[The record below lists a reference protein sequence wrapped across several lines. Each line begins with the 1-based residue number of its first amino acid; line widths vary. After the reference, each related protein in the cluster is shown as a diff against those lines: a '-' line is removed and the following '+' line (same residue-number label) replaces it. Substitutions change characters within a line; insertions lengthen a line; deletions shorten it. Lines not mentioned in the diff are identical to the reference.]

1 MRLLAG
7 TLLLSLAWPV
17 CAAAQEAREWQIC
30 ANASRTY
37 TPQRQTQACTAVLES
52 GQLTRE
58 QVAVALYNRGNAS
71 LALGNFIPA
80 VEDYNQ
86 SIEANPTDPGP
97 YKARCWAQSVIGRL
111 DHALHDCSAA
121 LNLMPNQDDA
131 LESRGLVYLRQG
143 EFESARKDFD
153 KALQINAALAGSLF
167 GRGIA
172 KIRLGDA
179 NGGNADLMA
188 ARVLRRDIDTQFAR
202 FGLKP

>member
-1 MRLLAG
+1 MRFAVAV
-7 TLLLSLAWPV
+7 LLSVAAVPV
-17 CAAAQEAREWQIC
+17 VAQDARDWQIC

-71 LALGNFIPA
+71 LALSNLVSA
-80 VEDYNQ
+80 MEDYSQ
-86 SIEANPTDPGP
+86 SIGANPTDPGP
-97 YKARCWAQSVIGRL
+97 YKARCWAQSIIGGL
-111 DHALHDCSAA
+111 EAALSDCSAA
-121 LNLMPNQDDA
+121 LNLQPNQDDA
-131 LESRGLVYLRQG
+131 LESRGIVYLRLGQ
-143 EFESARKDFD
+143 FDNARKDFD
-153 KALQINAALAGSLF
+153 KALQVNAGLAGSLF
-167 GRGIA
+167 GRGLT

-188 ARVLRRDIDTQFAR
+188 ARVLRRDIDAQFAR